1 MSEADVVRRLDR
13 LTGVLEL
20 AYREDL
26 QKAREG
32 IRTDKTNAE
41 ILDRTVEATPAGTLS
56 KAVQKQTG
64 QSPKT
69 VQRRIADLVEIG
81 ALERIGSGS
90 NVTYRA
96 TGLV

>member
-1 MSEADVVRRLDR
+1 VSETDVVRRLDR
-13 LTGVLEL
+13 LIGVLEL
-20 AYREDL
+20 AYREEL

-32 IRTDKTNAE
+32 IRSDKANAE
-41 ILDRTVEATPAGTLS
+41 ILDRTVEATSAGMLS
-56 KAVQKQTG
+56 KAVQQQTG

-69 VQRRIADLVEIG
+69 VQRRIADLVEMG

-90 NVTYRA
+90 NVAYRA